1 MVFIFLLLII
11 IVLIT
16 FSKINIEIENF
27 IFTSETKRHINTDYK
42 IVLRLL
48 ILSKLPILKINISK
62 TKLEKMQLKEKIKN
76 IDVKILENNIKFDK
90 NLIKVLKNL
99 HVGINNFEL
108 KLELGTEN
116 ASFTAIIVPV
126 ISTVLS
132 IFLQNKVKKIEN
144 QKFIINPVFI
154 NQNLINIVFS
164 GIFEIRMIHIINI
177 IYILI
182 KKKGVKKHER
192 TSNRRPY
199 DYSYE

>member
-1 MVFIFLLLII
+1 MFFLFLLLII
-11 IVLIT
+11 ILLIT

-27 IFTSETKRHINTDYK
+27 CFTSETKRHINTDYK

-48 ILSKLPILKINISK
+48 ILSKLPILKINLSK
-62 TKLEKMQLKEKIKN
+62 TKLEKMQLKDKIKK
-76 IDVKILENNIKFDK
+76 IDVKILESNVKFDK
-90 NLIKVLKNL
+90 NLFMILKNL
-99 HVGINNFEL
+99 HVEINKFEL
-108 KLELGTEN
+108 KLELGTED
-116 ASFTAIIVPV
+116 ASITAIIVPV

-132 IFLQNKVKKIEN
+132 IFLQNKVKAIEN
-144 QKFIINPVFI
+144 QKFIIKPIFI

-177 IYILI
+177 IYILN

-192 TSNRRPY
+192 TSNRRSY